1 MEGETVTDPQT
12 ARPMMC
18 GVPQQPKL
26 TPFQEGLA
34 DARRV
39 TAKVVYG
46 DTPAEALANA
56 EATSADQTGPWP
68 EQGPEYPRTDGRVK
82 WNRAPLGAPYEHAEA
97 DTQMP
102 LHPMGPEAEAADKPV
117 GNHVPFDGG
126 GMREPV
132 GDRPR
137 FELLWP
143 KGVPFDE
150 QFLTRCAV
158 HMAKGAHKYASR
170 NWEDFS
176 DTEALERCESSAHRH
191 LMQWL
196 TGVDDGEDHAAAVM
210 FNLMAAE
217 HVRTKLLAA
226 ERAKYPVMR
235 INVNPDVYVSPPM
248 SDAHAEAVRS
258 WPDRDT
264 TRD

>member
-1 MEGETVTDPQT
+1 MEGETVTD
-12 ARPMMC
+12 RPMMC

-34 DARRV
+34 
-39 TAKVVYG
+39 KVVYG
-46 DTPAEALANA
+46 DT
-56 EATSADQTGPWP
+56 
-68 EQGPEYPRTDGRVK
+68 
-82 WNRAPLGAPYEHAEA
+82 
-97 DTQMP
+97 
-102 LHPMGPEAEAADKPV
+102 
-117 GNHVPFDGG
+117 NHVPFDGG

-196 TGVDDGEDHAAAVM
+196 TGVDDGEDHAAAIV

-217 HVRTKLLAA
+217 HVRAKLRKA
-226 ERAKYPVMR
+226 EQVKYPMLHSMGDGR
-235 INVNPDVYVSPPM
+235 
-248 SDAHAEAVRS
+248 A